1 MKKIFLTYEWV
12 AVILGTIVLVI
23 LCLNMAHII
32 RLELSLKLTFQ
43 AFIILTIGLISIR
56 TRKWLGMLTLILGTV
71 LLIVAILNV

>member
-1 MKKIFLTYEWV
+1 MKKVFLTYEWV

-32 RLELSLKLTFQ
+32 RLELSFKLIFQ

-56 TRKWLGMLTLILGTV
+56 TRKWPGILTLILGTV

>member
-1 MKKIFLTYEWV
+1 MKKVFLTYEWV

-71 LLIVAILNV
+71 LLIVA

>member
-1 MKKIFLTYEWV
+1 MKKVFLTYEWV

-32 RLELSLKLTFQ
+32 RLELSLKLIFQ

>member
-1 MKKIFLTYEWV
+1 MKKVFLTYEWV